1 MWAALLVGVPVAP
14 GTGLD
19 VLAGELSWGMVFL
32 RILIWT
38 LVSALLA
45 LAFSGGVEPR
55 SRRSGDR

>member
-1 MWAALLVGVPVAP
+1 MWAALLVGVPVAL

-19 VLAGELSWGMVFL
+19 VLAGELSWGMVLL

-38 LVSALLA
+38 VVSALLA

-55 SRRSGDR
+55 LRRSGDR